1 VYTINSVSLR
11 AIKVNEHRLPFL
23 GFAPCCYRLAAV
35 VFAASLAVLK
45 FFQVTAPTLRFGS
58 LIAVFGDELVDVHF
72 TMFKPRDAGL
82 KLSGKGWLCREC
94 EPATRVVFADC
105 RVGVDCGMHR

>member
-1 VYTINSVSLR
+1 VYTINSDSLR

-23 GFAPCCYRLAAV
+23 GFAPWCYRLAAV

-72 TMFKPRDAGL
+72 TMFKPCDAGL
-82 KLSGKGWLCREC
+82 KLCREC